1 MRQVC
6 KDYVA
11 VISIHAAR
19 EGGDAFRGKLIKVAD
34 ISIHAAREGG
44 DRFIISSES
53 SPIISIHAAREGGDV
68 GRTARFGGR
77 CYFNPRR
84 P

>member
-44 DRFIISSES
+44 DLCQSIPSILRHE
-53 SPIISIHAAREGGDV
+53 ISIHAAREGGDL
-68 GRTARFGGR
+68 FR
-77 CYFNPRR
+77 C
-84 P
+84 

>member
-6 KDYVA
+6 KDYIA

-19 EGGDAFRGKLIKVAD
+19 EGGDLSVRVLFVSHF

-44 DRFIISSES
+44 DAFYHIVRVV
-53 SPIISIHAAREGGDV
+53 PHH
-68 GRTARFGGR
+68 
-77 CYFNPRR
+77 FNPRR